1 MRNTY
6 DQSSIFALN
15 LKKEL
20 QLCSQKTLVFII
32 TDFQLALR
40 GLSMLVAKPQL
51 LARNKFH
58 RGQPWLTFLY
68 LNGRFIERKVNV
80 TLSLSDVS

>member
-1 MRNTY
+1 M
-6 DQSSIFALN
+6 FALN

-40 GLSMLVAKPQL
+40 GLSMLAAKPQL
-51 LARNKFH
+51 LARNRFH
-58 RGQPWLTFLY
+58 RGHL
-68 LNGRFIERKVNV
+68 G
-80 TLSLSDVS
+80 